1 MTGKTELNNIDR
13 GQFCKWI
20 GRSVDFKLV
29 YKASRDG
36 MSPAIFHQKCDNKG
50 PTVVIGY
57 NTDGC
62 VFGGYTS
69 VDWKPCTCGT
79 AQTRWDEKAFL
90 FSLKYMYEYHPKIF
104 PVNNPELAITMCSTY
119 SPVFGVAANPD
130 MVILPHKIVNK
141 DTNGNFVTGLTR
153 ENIQF
158 GKVYDSEG
166 VPIQQVTKDNYIFKE
181 VEIYQVM
188 DPVRLD
194 KPWRNEKKDNK
205 ATLKKM
211 VEDYCPVKDTG
222 VKQSRIL
229 LVGSV
234 GAGKSSYFNTINSI
248 FKGHVACQANTGS
261 SEHSL
266 TTKYRCHQ
274 LRNNS
279 TYLNFRLCDTRG
291 MEDTQG
297 IDPCDW
303 TAILDGH
310 VPDRYT
316 FEPCS
321 PITPDSPGYIKTP
334 TVNDKIH
341 CVAFVIDS
349 SSVDVMNESILSKF
363 NLVQKLANERGIPQ
377 VIVLTKVDQIELDVE
392 EDLTRLLYSSRV
404 AYVVDQVA
412 QLIGLPRGHVLP
424 VKNYEKETELNETVD
439 RFALLSLQQILRF
452 ADDYMYELL
461 DVLNTR
467 DTYNR
472 PTLDTRQPSRK
483 LSSHSLLWLW
493 VIVIILLVFITYYLL
508 SYAYNL
514 TDIFNSLFNI
524 DNQRL

>member
-1 MTGKTELNNIDR
+1 MAVKEAQLNNTYLA
-13 GQFCKWI
+13 QFCKWM
-20 GRSVDFKLV
+20 GRSFDFKLL
-29 YKASRDG
+29 YRASTDG
-36 MSPAIFHQKCDNKG
+36 MGPTIFHQKCDNKG
-50 PTVVIGY
+50 PTVIISY

-69 VDWKPCTCGT
+69 VDWKSCTCGNT
-79 AQTRWDEKAFL
+79 SSRFDQKAFL
-90 FSLKYMYEYHPKIF
+90 FRLEYMNKFSPKRFIIKR
-104 PVNNPELAITMCSTY
+104 PELAISQGANY
-119 SPVFGVAANPD
+119 GPIFGQVNVQD
-130 MVILPHKIVNK
+130 MMILPHV
-141 DTNGNFVTGLTR
+141 TVFPTANGNFPTGLTPQ
-153 ENIQF
+153 NFTF
-158 GKVYDSEG
+158 GRVYDNGG
-166 VPIQQVTKDNYIFKE
+166 VTMQEVTNDNYTFKD

-194 KPWRNEKKDNK
+194 KPWRDDKKEKK

-211 VEDYCPVKDTG
+211 VEDYCPVEDTG

-248 FKGHVACQANTGS
+248 FRGHVTCQASTGS

-266 TTKYRCHQ
+266 TTIYRCHQ
-274 LRNNS
+274 LRNDS
-279 TYLNFRLCDTRG
+279 SYLKFRLCDTRG
-291 MEDTQG
+291 LEDTQG
-297 IDPCDW
+297 IDPGDL
-303 TAILDGH
+303 TAMLDGH

-316 FEPCS
+316 FNPFS

-334 TVNDKIH
+334 TVKDKIH

-349 SSVDVMNESILSKF
+349 TSVEVMNESVLSKF
-363 NLVQKLANERGIPQ
+363 KLIQKLANQRGIPQ

-392 EDLTRLLYSSRV
+392 EDLTQLLYSSRV

-439 RFALLSLQQILRF
+439 RFALLSLQQMLRF

-461 DVLNTR
+461 D
-467 DTYNR
+467 
-472 PTLDTRQPSRK
+472 
-483 LSSHSLLWLW
+483 
-493 VIVIILLVFITYYLL
+493 
-508 SYAYNL
+508 A
-514 TDIFNSLFNI
+514 
-524 DNQRL
+524 

>member
-1 MTGKTELNNIDR
+1 
-13 GQFCKWI
+13 
-20 GRSVDFKLV
+20 
-29 YKASRDG
+29 
-36 MSPAIFHQKCDNKG
+36 
-50 PTVVIGY
+50 
-57 NTDGC
+57 
-62 VFGGYTS
+62 
-69 VDWKPCTCGT
+69 
-79 AQTRWDEKAFL
+79 
-90 FSLKYMYEYHPKIF
+90 
-104 PVNNPELAITMCSTY
+104 
-119 SPVFGVAANPD
+119 
-130 MVILPHKIVNK
+130 
-141 DTNGNFVTGLTR
+141 
-153 ENIQF
+153 
-158 GKVYDSEG
+158 
-166 VPIQQVTKDNYIFKE
+166 
-181 VEIYQVM
+181 
-188 DPVRLD
+188 
-194 KPWRNEKKDNK
+194 
-205 ATLKKM
+205 M
-211 VEDYCPVKDTG
+211 VEDYCPVEDAG

-248 FKGHVACQANTGS
+248 FRGHVTSQANTGS
-261 SEHSL
+261 AEHSL

-279 TYLNFRLCDTRG
+279 TYLSIRVCDTRG
-291 MEDTQG
+291 MEETQG

-303 TAILDGH
+303 TALLDGH

-349 SSVDVMNESILSKF
+349 TSVDVMNESILSKF
-363 NLVQKLANERGIPQ
+363 KLVQKLANERGIPQ

-392 EDLTRLLYSSRV
+392 EDLTQLLYSPRV

-439 RFALLSLQQILRF
+439 RFALLSLQQMLRF

-467 DTYNR
+467 DTCDTRDTRDTCDTCDTRN
-472 PTLDTRQPSRK
+472 TRQPSRK
-483 LSSHSLLWLW
+483 LSSYSLLWLW
-493 VIVIILLVFITYYLL
+493 VIVITFLMFSMYYLQL
-508 SYAYNL
+508 LTDAYTF
-514 TDIFNSLFNI
+514 TDIFSFFGTI
-524 DNQRL
+524 DIKRL